1 MLNALILAAALTSVQ
16 DRIQSFPIK
25 HLAVDAAYARV
36 KDAPTKI
43 TGLRRVAYDP
53 TSHSILVQG
62 TPEAIREFGEL
73 MQTIDVES
81 NAVFVAIKNVS
92 AQYLHDLLTT
102 SMSSPSGQGSWIPA
116 GVTLFVD
123 ARTNRIV
130 VDGPASGVK
139 EMELLI
145 PQFDVK
151 PLSVD
156 LEVHGM
162 VLGIGRAIDTK
173 SSVVN
178 NSSWSYTDESSKTA
192 LKVVP
197 RVNGDGTIL
206 LVLTGESMGSTIK
219 LFLRTNSAQTLYLRI
234 GGPGTEEVNVS
245 HFQFEKP
252 IDEAAF
258 LKGAPMSSLDPKF
271 AGDDAQG
278 AMGELRLIVRASV
291 KK

>member
-1 MLNALILAAALTSVQ
+1 V
-16 DRIQSFPIK
+16 QSFPIK
-25 HLAVDAAYARV
+25 HLTVDVAYARV
-36 KDAPTKI
+36 KDAPSKI
-43 TGLRRVAYDP
+43 AGLRRLTYDP

-62 TPEAIREFGEL
+62 TPDAIKEFDVL

-81 NAVFVAIKNVS
+81 NAVSVAIKNVS

-102 SMSSPSGQGSWIPA
+102 SMSSPSGQGNWIPA

-130 VDGPASGVK
+130 VDGPVSGVK

-151 PLSVD
+151 PLSVE
-156 LEVHGM
+156 LEVRGM
-162 VLGIGRAIDTK
+162 VLGIDRAIDTK

-178 NSSWSYTDESSKTA
+178 NSSWSYTDESSKTV

-197 RVNGDGTIL
+197 RINGDGTIL
-206 LVLTGESMGSTIK
+206 LVMAGEAMGSPIK
-219 LFLRTNSAQTLYLRI
+219 QFLRTNSAQTLYLRI

-245 HFQFEKP
+245 HFQFERP
-252 IDEAAF
+252 IDEEAF
-258 LKGAPMSSLDPKF
+258 LTGAPMSSLDPKF